1 MNFNLNKTCPAYIDL
16 ILGFATVIVGILF
29 FVDYQFVWD
38 QFQSIIVILIVIN
51 IVTNIVKYDNK
62 NKKMNFSISLDVVLL
77 FISLVLIANY
87 NTLFIALFPLFAGFY
102 ILAISLTRFIRAYI
116 FFVDKIRFKVFVL
129 LDAIISLFFAT
140 RLLFHPVENTR
151 LFSYYIGVYFLFY
164 GGSFILRSFN
174 QIFLASTAQ
183 FAMPVPVFIAA
194 FIPANTLEHID
205 EIVNVEKEDR
215 KTDLEIFI
223 YLRKGGMGQFGHM
236 DFSYKGLTYSYGAFD
251 YHSHKLGG
259 GYGDGVLIVA
269 DRDKF
274 LKHGNVFKK
283 ASVIKYGLKL
293 NDEQKALI
301 EGRIESLLSRC
312 KRHYSD
318 AEIDEMNGQL
328 KDDYDS
334 YLANVYLNTHAK
346 SYKFTHGRFKT
357 YFVLSTN
364 CVNVAAYVLQMK
376 GLDIINIKGL
386 ITPGTYLHYLNN
398 EYLSN
403 SNIVVSRYVYEK

>member
-1 MNFNLNKTCPAYIDL
+1 MNFNLNKTYPAYIDF
-16 ILGFATVIVGILF
+16 ILGFTAIIVGILF

-38 QFQSIIVILIVIN
+38 KFQSIIVILIVIN
-51 IVTNIVKYDNK
+51 IFTNIVKYDK
-62 NKKMNFSISLDVVLL
+62 ENKKMNFSLSIEVLLL
-77 FISLVLIANY
+77 FIALILIGNY
-87 NTLFIALFPLFAGFY
+87 NTYFIALFPLFAGFY
-102 ILAISLTRFIRAYI
+102 ILAISLTRFIRTFI
-116 FFVDKIRFKVFVL
+116 FFVDNIRFKIFVL
-129 LDAIISLFFAT
+129 LDAIISLFFAL
-140 RLLFHPVENTR
+140 RLLFHPVQNTK
-151 LFSYYIGVYFLFY
+151 LFSYYIGVYFIFY
-164 GGSFILRSFN
+164 GASFLLRSFN
-174 QIFLASTAQ
+174 QIFLASNAQ

-194 FIPANTLEHID
+194 FIPANALEHIE
-205 EIVNVEKEDR
+205 EIVSVETEDLES
-215 KTDLEIFI
+215 DLEIFI
-223 YLRKGGMGQFGHM
+223 YLREGGMGQFGHM

-251 YHSHKLGG
+251 YHTHKLGG

-312 KRHYSD
+312 ERHYSD
-318 AEIDEMNGQL
+318 AELDERNGEL
-328 KDDYDS
+328 KADYDS

-398 EYLSN
+398 EYLSH
-403 SNIVVSRYVYEK
+403 SKIVVSRYVYEK